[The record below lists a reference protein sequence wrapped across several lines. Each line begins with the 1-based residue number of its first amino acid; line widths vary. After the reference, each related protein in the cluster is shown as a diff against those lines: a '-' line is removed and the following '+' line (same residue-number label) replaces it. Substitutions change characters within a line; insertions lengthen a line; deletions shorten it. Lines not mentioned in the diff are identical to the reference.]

1 MNRNLETWTRPGTT
15 QRRSAELSRT
25 VYSPPSSPINS
36 RTEGTEW
43 LRALE
48 ILRKHWRLSALFALI
63 VVVSVTVVTLIMKPV
78 YEPEARLE
86 VDPPGAEVFSLEG
99 NNNNGASTDYLETQA
114 QNLQSD
120 ELALEVIRKL
130 HLDQNRDFGA
140 DPKAI
145 SGAPSAAIEVAVPLT
160 PAENKALRVFQES
173 RKVTRDAASRLISVA
188 MGAHDPMLAAA
199 VTNTLV
205 NMFIERDYKLRNNAI
220 SQSSQWLQRQLDDI
234 RQRMDDSNR
243 ALTRFEKDK
252 GISTIGDNQ
261 NRYSDQML
269 ELSRQLMQ
277 AQADRI
283 QLQSYLSQVD
293 VVRKSPAEVTAD
305 SLDNRARLAD
315 LRRQL
320 ADLSGA
326 STPDNYKVQQLRSQI
341 ADLEQQ
347 SSYQGPGGAGGIGAQ
362 NPETS
367 RRNDLND
374 AQARSLP
381 QISGNPVVQEL
392 TRRLA
397 EVKAELAQTRTIYG
411 QNHPNTKKLENEVAE
426 LQSQLSEQ
434 RGAILGDLK
443 TSYTAAQAR
452 EQMME
457 SQMQGASKQMI
468 LLAQYNELKKE
479 ADANVQLYEALYQ
492 KIKEA
497 AIAAATKSSNIR
509 IVDRARVLDR
519 PTRPH
524 RLRNIVIGLLAGMA
538 GGVILAFLREAVDT
552 SIRTPEDMKRCLEFE
567 SISVVPMINQG
578 RSDLRGRSWTR
589 LLPAKLQENPSVF
602 QVDRP
607 NSPEGEAVRGLSLSL
622 RLSRR
627 NGVSPQVL
635 LVVSPHPGEGKTTL
649 SINLALTLARH
660 GATCIV
666 DADLRR
672 EGVGPALKIVAEY
685 GLREVL
691 SGTMEVDQVVVPAAR
706 FPNLSLLS
714 SGSAP
719 GEPGGLIA
727 SSAMSAVVDELRQRF
742 EFIVIDS
749 PPILAFSDGRALSAV
764 VDGVILVGRS
774 GVTSGESLKRAME
787 MLRGVDSAPVLELVL
802 NAAESPAIDY
812 GCYRKY
818 GMTV

>member
-1 MNRNLETWTRPGTT
+1 MSRNLEPWTRSGPG
-15 QRRSAELSRT
+15 RRQSAELAKP
-25 VYSPPSSPINS
+25 VYSPPSRSIDLRPENA
-36 RTEGTEW
+36 EW
-43 LRALE
+43 LRGVD
-48 ILRKHWRLSALFALI
+48 ILRKRWLLSALFALV
-63 VVVSVTVVTLIMKPV
+63 VVVSVTVSTLMMRPV

-86 VDPPGAEVFSLEG
+86 VDPPGAEVFSLQG
-99 NNNNGASTDYLETQA
+99 NNNSGASTDYLETQA

-130 HLDQNRDFGA
+130 HLDQNYDFGA

-145 SGAPSAAIEVAVPLT
+145 SGARSGATEAAVPLT

-188 MGAHDPMLAAA
+188 VAAHDPLVAAA

-243 ALTRFEKDK
+243 ALTNFEKDK

-261 NRYSDQML
+261 NRFSDEML

-283 QLQSYLSQVD
+283 QLESYLSQED
-293 VVRKSPAEVTAD
+293 GARNSPAEAMPQVLDDQT
-305 SLDNRARLAD
+305 LRDNRARLAD
-315 LRRQL
+315 LRRQV
-320 ADLSGA
+320 ADLGP
-326 STPDNYKVQQLRSQI
+326 TVLPDNYKLQQLQKQI

-347 SSYQGPGGAGGIGAQ
+347 
-362 NPETS
+362 TS
-367 RRNDLND
+367 RQR
-374 AQARSLP
+374 AETSLP
-381 QISGNPVVQEL
+381 QISANPVVQEL
-392 TRRLA
+392 TKRQA
-397 EVKAELAQTRTIYG
+397 QVKEDLAQTRTIYG
-411 QNHPNTKKLENEVAE
+411 ENHPNTKKLENEAIE
-426 LQSQLSEQ
+426 LQSQLNEQ
-434 RGAILGDLK
+434 RGEILGDLK

-452 EQMME
+452 EHLMQ

-468 LLAQYNELKKE
+468 VLAQYNALKKE

-509 IVDRARVLDR
+509 VVDRARVLDR
-519 PTRPH
+519 STRPR
-524 RLRNIVIGLLAGMA
+524 RLRNIAVGLLAGIL
-538 GGVILAFLREAVDT
+538 GGVILAFLRESMDT
-552 SIRTPEDMKRCLEFE
+552 SIRTPEDMKRCLEVE
-567 SISVVPMINQG
+567 SVSVVPMIGQG
-578 RSDLRGRSWTR
+578 VPGARGRPWTR
-589 LLPAKLQENPSVF
+589 LLPAKPQPSPSVF
-602 QVDRP
+602 QIDRP
-607 NSPEGEAVRGLSLSL
+607 NSPEGEALRGLSVSL

-627 NGVSPQVL
+627 NGRSPQVL
-635 LVVSPHPGEGKTTL
+635 LVVSPQSGEGKTTL
-649 SINLALTLARH
+649 SINLALTLTRH

-672 EGVGPALKIVAEY
+672 EGVAPALKIVAEH

-691 SGTMEVDQVVVPAAR
+691 SGTMDVGQALVPAAR

-727 SSAMSAVVDELRQRF
+727 SSAMSKLVDELRQRF
-742 EFIVIDS
+742 DFIVIDS

-764 VDGVILVGRS
+764 VDGILMVGRS
-774 GVTSGESLKRAME
+774 GVTSRESLKRAME
-787 MLRGVDSAPVLELVL
+787 LLRGVHSAPVIELVL
-802 NAAESPAIDY
+802 NAAKYHVRDY

>member
-1 MNRNLETWTRPGTT
+1 
-15 QRRSAELSRT
+15 LSRS
-25 VYSPPSSPINS
+25 VYSAPGAPINS
-36 RTEGTEW
+36 RPEGTEW
-43 LRALE
+43 LRALD
-48 ILRKHWRLSALFALI
+48 ILRKHWRLSALFTLI
-63 VVVSVTVVTLIMKPV
+63 VVVSVTVATLIMKPV

-130 HLDQNRDFGA
+130 HLDQNHDFGG

-145 SGAPSAAIEVAVPLT
+145 SSAPSGASEAAVPLT
-160 PAENKALRVFQES
+160 PAENKALRVFQQS
-173 RKVTRDAASRLISVA
+173 RTVTRDAASRLISVA
-188 MGAHDPMLAAA
+188 LAAHDPMVAAS

-205 NMFIERDYKLRNNAI
+205 TMFIERDYNLRNTAI

-234 RQRMDDSNR
+234 RQRMDDSNQ
-243 ALTRFEKDK
+243 ALTNFEKNK

-261 NRYSDQML
+261 NRYSDEML

-283 QLQSYLSQVD
+283 QLESYLSQGD
-293 VVRKSPAEVTAD
+293 NARKSPADGMPQVLDDPTTG
-305 SLDNRARLAD
+305 DNRARLAD

-320 ADLSGA
+320 ADLGPTV
-326 STPDNYKVQQLRSQI
+326 TPDNYKVQQLQKQI

-347 SSYQGPGGAGGIGAQ
+347 SFPQRAQ
-362 NPETS
+362 T
-367 RRNDLND
+367 
-374 AQARSLP
+374 SLP
-381 QISGNPVVQEL
+381 QISGNPVVQDL

-397 EVKAELAQTRTIYG
+397 EVRAELAQTRTIYG
-411 QNHPNTKKLENEVAE
+411 QNHPNTKKIENEAAE
-426 LQSQLSEQ
+426 LQSELNEQ
-434 RGAILGDLK
+434 RVAILGDLH

-452 EQMME
+452 EHMMQ

-468 LLAQYNELKKE
+468 VLAQYNELKKE

-509 IVDRARVLDR
+509 VVDRARVLDR

-524 RLRNIVIGLLAGMA
+524 RLRNIAIGMLAGVL
-538 GGVILAFLREAVDT
+538 GGVLLAFLREAMDT
-552 SIRTPEDMKRCLEFE
+552 SIRTPEDMKRCLEVE
-567 SISVVPMINQG
+567 SVSVVPMILQG
-578 RSDLRGRSWTR
+578 GPDGGGRSWKR
-589 LLPAKLQENPSVF
+589 LLPAKTQSNPNVF

-607 NSPEGEAVRGLSLSL
+607 NSPEGEALRGLSLSL
-622 RLSRR
+622 RLSNRS
-627 NGVSPQVL
+627 GWSPQVL
-635 LVVSPHPGEGKTTL
+635 LVVSPQPGEGKTTL

-666 DADLRR
+666 DADLRK
-672 EGVGPALKIVAEY
+672 EGVGPALKIVAQH

-691 SGTMEVDQVVVPAAR
+691 SGTMEVDQVLVPAAR

-714 SGSAP
+714 TGSAA

-727 SSAMSAVVDELRQRF
+727 SSAMSTVVDKLRERF
-742 EFIVIDS
+742 EFVVIDS

-764 VDGVILVGRS
+764 VDGVIMVGRS
-774 GVTSGESLKRAME
+774 GVTTSENLKRAME
-787 MLRGVDSAPVLELVL
+787 MLRGVDSAPVVELVL
-802 NAAESPAIDY
+802 NAAEYPIIDY